1 MKSKVVWMD
10 TIISLTITVGCFV
23 QMDRWITHGPTQTG
37 TGRRREEL
45 YLVLNTLHAD
55 PTIRG
60 QTRRYPYNSYA
71 DINFDLKRV

>member
-45 YLVLNTLHAD
+45 YLVPIYFTQTLQFVGKLVAI
-55 PTIRG
+55 PTIAM
-60 QTRRYPYNSYA
+60 PIS
-71 DINFDLKRV
+71 ILI